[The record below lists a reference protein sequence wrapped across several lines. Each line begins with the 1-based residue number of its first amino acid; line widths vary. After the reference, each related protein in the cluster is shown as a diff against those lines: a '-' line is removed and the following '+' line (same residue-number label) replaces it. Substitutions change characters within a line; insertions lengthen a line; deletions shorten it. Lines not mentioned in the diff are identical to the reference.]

1 MRPFISEHDAILL
14 ENHGAVSYGV
24 TLLDAFMK
32 METVE
37 HLAHIALIAHQLGSA
52 RPLRRARVQQ
62 LQSARTG
69 GTLKTFKKGGVR
81 KRISRTYN

>member
-1 MRPFISEHDAILL
+1 MRPFFSEHDAILL

-69 GTLKTFKKGGVR
+69 GYAENVQEGGSPE
-81 KRISRTYN
+81 KNQQNI